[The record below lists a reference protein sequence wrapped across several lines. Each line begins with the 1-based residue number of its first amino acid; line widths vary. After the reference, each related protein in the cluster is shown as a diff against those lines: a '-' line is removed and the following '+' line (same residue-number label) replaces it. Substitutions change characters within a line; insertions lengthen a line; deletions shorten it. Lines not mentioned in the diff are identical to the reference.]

1 MNDVKIKLIG
11 VSNKVK
17 PIVMIDGQRVN
28 YKKNEFEGYDL
39 NYQTEK
45 EEIEV
50 EIYRYLELKGKLW
63 WLYALI
69 SFIVSVFGIFEPPY
83 DKKCIVIDC
92 KYTFK
97 LQEQND
103 IKIRFQT
110 LKSEGKCVE
119 VETNLEMQELK
130 NSYYVDKDLK
140 KRWAIILAF
149 KIVCWVLILVLVI
162 ILISKL
168 I

>member
-69 SFIVSVFGIFEPPY
+69 SFIVSIFGIF
-83 DKKCIVIDC
+83 
-92 KYTFK
+92 
-97 LQEQND
+97 L
-103 IKIRFQT
+103 
-110 LKSEGKCVE
+110 
-119 VETNLEMQELK
+119 
-130 NSYYVDKDLK
+130 
-140 KRWAIILAF
+140 
-149 KIVCWVLILVLVI
+149 
-162 ILISKL
+162 
-168 I
+168 